1 VIISSRDH
9 RILTCHNGRITHEVK
24 MNNLISSI
32 EYYSTIENE
41 ELFIFINKDLQSIEI
56 YQYDE
61 NLSLIPF
68 TNTTE
73 TADLILIDDF
83 TQIGWKQILFLK
95 TNFNLNSFILTD
107 FSQIHL
113 FHQES
118 DYQYNVSKHYF
129 QKSNI

>member
-1 VIISSRDH
+1 
-9 RILTCHNGRITHEVK
+9 
-24 MNNLISSI
+24 MNNLINSI
-32 EYYSTIENE
+32 QYYSTIENE
-41 ELFIFINKDLQSIEI
+41 ELFIFIKNDLQSIEI

-61 NLSLIPF
+61 NLRLIPF
-68 TNTTE
+68 INTTE

-113 FHQES
+113 FHQQS
-118 DYQYNVSKHYF
+118 DYEYNVSKIILNT
-129 QKSNI
+129 KKKA

>member
-1 VIISSRDH
+1 
-9 RILTCHNGRITHEVK
+9 

>member
-1 VIISSRDH
+1 
-9 RILTCHNGRITHEVK
+9 
-24 MNNLISSI
+24 MNNLINSI
-32 EYYSTIENE
+32 QYYSTIENE
-41 ELFIFINKDLQSIEI
+41 ELFIFIKNDLQSIEI

-61 NLSLIPF
+61 NLKLIPF
-68 TNTTE
+68 TNTAE

-118 DYQYNVSKHYF
+118 DYEYNVSKIILNTKTKHNKIFSFFVFIDRRKTFIYGY
-129 QKSNI
+129 